1 MSRIVVFLLLLL
13 PQACAWWTTSSFTYL
28 SRSSGAKLATTTSPS
43 TFLEQRLQSKIYGDN
58 SEGSS
63 SSRLF
68 PSGPGE
74 LFNVPVKTI
83 KPSGLRLSLA
93 LVALG
98 LQNTPVQGAWVA
110 QQEDD
115 GVTIFWN
122 DGTAALNVK
131 ISYLGI
137 LFTRMGEEPSLP
149 YQLNESNVIRELLE
163 EIEDFG
169 KGDGGAVE
177 ETNRLVTFDEE
188 GWAAIENA
196 KGMLIKDA
204 N

>member
-1 MSRIVVFLLLLL
+1 MSRIVVLLLLLL
-13 PQACAWWTTSSFTYL
+13 PQACAWWTTPSFTYL
-28 SRSSGAKLATTTSPS
+28 SRSSGAKLDSTTTSPFS
-43 TFLEQRLQSKIYGDN
+43 SFLEQRLQSKIYGDN

-131 ISYLGI
+131 V
-137 LFTRMGEEPSLP
+137 R
-149 YQLNESNVIRELLE
+149 
-163 EIEDFG
+163 
-169 KGDGGAVE
+169 
-177 ETNRLVTFDEE
+177 
-188 GWAAIENA
+188 WA
-196 KGMLIKDA
+196 
-204 N
+204 

>member
-1 MSRIVVFLLLLL
+1 MSRIVVLLLLLL
-13 PQACAWWTTSSFTYL
+13 PQACAWWTWTTSSFTYL

-43 TFLEQRLQSKIYGDN
+43 TFLEQRQQSKIYGDN
-58 SEGSS
+58 SEDSS
-63 SSRLF
+63 SLPSRLF

-131 ISYLGI
+131 V
-137 LFTRMGEEPSLP
+137 R
-149 YQLNESNVIRELLE
+149 
-163 EIEDFG
+163 
-169 KGDGGAVE
+169 
-177 ETNRLVTFDEE
+177 
-188 GWAAIENA
+188 WA
-196 KGMLIKDA
+196 
-204 N
+204 